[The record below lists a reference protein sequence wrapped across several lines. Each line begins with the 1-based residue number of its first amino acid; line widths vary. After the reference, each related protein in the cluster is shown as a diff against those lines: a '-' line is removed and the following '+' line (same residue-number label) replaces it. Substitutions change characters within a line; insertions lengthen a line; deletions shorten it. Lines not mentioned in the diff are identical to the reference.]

1 MKISFK
7 IVLPALILS
16 GSLLLASG
24 ILSASV
30 KEVEKK
36 NISKAIPLVETRVL
50 QALSHQVTLTTWGEV
65 QAKEKTLL
73 SLQVSGR
80 INKVHASFIAGGIIH
95 KGDIIMTIEQEDY
108 QTQLIESEAALANA
122 ISALEQSKAKA
133 NVAKENLKN
142 VAKDKRSALGLHQP
156 QLRSAQAAVRSAQA
170 RLSQSKRN
178 LERTQ
183 LIAPYDALVISKN
196 VGVGQLA
203 MSGNTLGEIYNIESA
218 EVHLPIAKK
227 DIPFLP
233 ESVHGLEANIGFEQG
248 FRAAIVDRDLGIVD
262 GKTRM
267 NHIVVVIQ
275 DPYGIRGKQVK
286 LKFGQFVEVNV
297 QAKQLAQVYLLDQ
310 DELDNNQVWL
320 LDTDSSL
327 KQKTIT
333 VLRTEGKG
341 VFVTGLTD
349 DDVLVS
355 QTPEYPQSGMK
366 VRSQQNLLAQA
377 GKLTDEGEIDD

>member
-7 IVLPALILS
+7 IVLPVLILS

-30 KEVEKK
+30 KEAEQK
-36 NISKAIPLVETRVL
+36 NSSKAIPLVETRVL
-50 QALSHQVTLTTWGEV
+50 QALSHQVILTTWGEV

-80 INKVHASFIAGGIIH
+80 VNKVHASFIAGGIIQ

-108 QTQLIESEAALANA
+108 QTQLIESEAALAHA
-122 ISALEQSKAKA
+122 ISALELSKAKA

-178 LERTQ
+178 LARTL

-196 VGVGQLA
+196 VGLGQLA
-203 MSGNTLGEIYNIESA
+203 ISGNTLGEIYNIESA
-218 EVHLPIAKK
+218 EVHLPIPRQ
-227 DIPFLP
+227 DMPFLP
-233 ESVHGLEANIGFEQG
+233 KSVHGLKANIGFEQG

-267 NHIVVVIQ
+267 NHIVVAIQ
-275 DPYGIRGKQVK
+275 DPYGIRGKLAR

-320 LDTDSSL
+320 LDNDSSL
-327 KQKTIT
+327 KQQTIT

-355 QTPEYPQSGMK
+355 QAPEYPQKGMK
-366 VRSQQNLLAQA
+366 VRSQHNLLAQMSN
-377 GKLTDEGEIDD
+377 LNDEGK

>member
-7 IVLPALILS
+7 ILLPFLILS
-16 GSLLLASG
+16 GGLLLASG

-30 KEVEKK
+30 KGVEKK
-36 NISKAIPLVETRVL
+36 NSSKVIPLVETRVL
-50 QALSHQVTLTTWGEV
+50 QAVSHQVTLITWGEV
-65 QAKEKTLL
+65 QATEKTLL

-80 INKVHASFIAGGIIH
+80 VNQIHASFIAGGIIK
-95 KGDIIMTIEQEDY
+95 KGDIILTIEPEDY

-122 ISALEQSKAKA
+122 ISALELSKAKA

-142 VAKDKRSALGLHQP
+142 VAIDKRSALGLHQP

-178 LERTQ
+178 LARTQ
-183 LIAPYDALVISKN
+183 LIAPYDALVIEKN
-196 VGVGQLA
+196 VGLGQLA
-203 MSGNTLGEIYNIESA
+203 NSGNKLGEIYNIESA
-218 EVHLPIAKK
+218 EVHLPIPRQ
-227 DIPFLP
+227 DMPFLP
-233 ESVHGLEANIGFEQG
+233 KDVHGLEAQIGFEQG
-248 FRAAIVDRDLGIVD
+248 FRAAIVDRDLGIID

-267 NHIVVVIQ
+267 NHIIVVIQ
-275 DPYGIRGKQVK
+275 DPYGIRGKVAR

-320 LDTDSSL
+320 LDNDSSL
-327 KQKTIT
+327 KPQTIT
-333 VLRTEGKG
+333 VLRTEGKV

-355 QTPEYPQSGMK
+355 QTPEYPQKGMK
-366 VRSQQNLLAQA
+366 VRSQHSLLAQLS
-377 GKLTDEGEIDD
+377 KLNDEGK